1 MDVNGYPF
9 LTLRTNGMNFKRC
22 EMWHIAGCWFVN
34 KKILNPWRYVSDSLA
49 LKETIIRNWKVD
61 LKIPFE
67 NVAIYRIC

>member
-1 MDVNGYPF
+1 MDVNGYLF

-34 KKILNPWRYVSDSLA
+34 KVD

-67 NVAIYRIC
+67 NVASYRIC